1 MVGGSAVRRLCSSP
15 DAVTSAVHEQRQA
28 LGLRLRELRRDAGLT
43 GRALAKLANWPESKI
58 SKLEYGRQT
67 PTEDDLRAWCDHTD
81 SSDQLPDLIA
91 TLRNIESAYMEWRRA
106 LGLGTRRKQ
115 KAVSRTERA
124 ASQLRSYQPVVI
136 PGLLQTPAYV
146 EEVLRRMIRFYG
158 IPNDLDEGVAA
169 RVERQQILHQGNRR
183 FSFVIAEQTLQTTVG
198 NDSVMVGQLEHLLAA
213 MSLPRLVLGI
223 VPERFALDG
232 PAINGFVMYD
242 NRLVLVETVSAELT
256 INQPREIAL
265 YGKLFAQLSDQAA
278 YGEPARHLI
287 MAELERRR

>member
-1 MVGGSAVRRLCSSP
+1 M
-15 DAVTSAVHEQRQA
+15 
-28 LGLRLRELRRDAGLT
+28 T

-67 PTEDDLRAWCDHTD
+67 PTEDDLRTWCDYTQ
-81 SSDQLPDLIA
+81 SGDQLPDLIA

-115 KAVSRTERA
+115 KALSWIEHGT
-124 ASQLRSYQPVVI
+124 SQLRTYQPVVI
-136 PGLLQTPAYV
+136 PGLLQTPGYI
-146 EEVLRRMIRFYG
+146 EEVLGQMIRFYG
-158 IPNDLDEGVAA
+158 IPNDLDEGVSA
-169 RVERQQILHQGNRR
+169 RVERQRILRQGNRR
-183 FSFVIAEQTLQTTVG
+183 FSFVIAEQALRTTVG
-198 NDSVMVGQLEHLLAA
+198 DDSVMAGQLEHLLAA
-213 MSLPRLVLGI
+213 MSLPRLVIGV

-242 NRLVLVETVSAELT
+242 NRLVSVETVSAELS

-278 YGEPARHLI
+278 YGEPARRLI
-287 MAELERRR
+287 TAELEKRH

>member
-1 MVGGSAVRRLCSSP
+1 M
-15 DAVTSAVHEQRQA
+15 TSAIHEQRQA

-43 GRALAKLANWPESKI
+43 GRALSRLASWPESKI

-67 PTEDDLRAWCDHTD
+67 PTEDDLRTWCDHTN
-81 SSDQLPDLIA
+81 SGNQLPDLIA

-115 KAVSRTERA
+115 KALSRNEHA
-124 ASQLRSYQPVVI
+124 AAQLRSYQPMVI

-146 EEVLRRMIRFYG
+146 GEVLSRMIRFYG

-169 RVERQQILHQGNRR
+169 RLERQKVLHKGDRR
-183 FSFVIAEQTLQTTVG
+183 FSFVIAEQALKTTVG
-198 NDSVMVGQLEHLLAA
+198 ADSVMVEQLEHLLAV
-213 MSLPRLVLGI
+213 MSLPRLVIGI
-223 VPERFALDG
+223 VPEQAPLDG
-232 PAINGFVMYD
+232 PSINGFVMYD

-265 YGKLFAQLSDQAA
+265 YSKLFAMLSDQAL
-278 YGEPARHLI
+278 YGEASRALIRKAISART
-287 MAELERRR
+287 